1 MEGGSAKSPPS
12 APSGLWGHPKQGPG
26 ETLGERAT
34 AGPQATRHQTSKW
47 RAASRVRLEQ
57 GKHENSANPNEVW
70 TSADCNIA
78 TLIRRSWQMHHGNVA
93 GEQQGDGAKYTGRRL
108 PKLSADPND
117 PKTQSPFQKTKTRH
131 HSPNPTSLSPPL
143 GMSLTTHAS
152 QPPVLA
158 DLPRSC
164 CFPSECHFP
173 ALPSGPLR
181 TGLEAPLAP
190 GTGPSG
196 PPAALPPGA
205 SR

>member
-1 MEGGSAKSPPS
+1 MEGRSAKSPPS

-93 GEQQGDGAKYTGRRL
+93 GEQQGDGASRAVSPSFLQIQTILKHRAHSRKQK
-108 PKLSADPND
+108 PAIIHRIPRVSPHLSGC
-117 PKTQSPFQKTKTRH
+117 
-131 HSPNPTSLSPPL
+131 HSPRTLHSPP
-143 GMSLTTHAS
+143 SS
-152 QPPVLA
+152 QTCR
-158 DLPRSC
+158 D
-164 CFPSECHFP
+164 
-173 ALPSGPLR
+173 
-181 TGLEAPLAP
+181 
-190 GTGPSG
+190 
-196 PPAALPPGA
+196 PAAFQVNAISPPYRPGP
-205 SR
+205 

>member
-1 MEGGSAKSPPS
+1 MTPASSQESHWINPHGGPVCKVPAQRPS
-12 APSGLWGHPKQGPG
+12 DCGATQNKDPG
-26 ETLGERAT
+26 ETPPDGAS
-34 AGPQATRHQTSKW
+34 GDQTSKW
-47 RAASRVRLEQ
+47 RAAFRVRLEQ
-57 GKHENSANPNEVW
+57 GKRENSANPNEVW

-152 QPPVLA
+152 QPTVSQTCR
-158 DLPRSC
+158 D
-164 CFPSECHFP
+164 
-173 ALPSGPLR
+173 
-181 TGLEAPLAP
+181 
-190 GTGPSG
+190 
-196 PPAALPPGA
+196 PAAFQVNAISPPYRPGP
-205 SR
+205 